1 MDRETFKKAQK
12 IDDDIK
18 HCERAKKD
26 LEAKCG
32 IFLERGELNTT
43 NLSFDKGLRD
53 IMIDFFKNEI
63 SRLEEELN
71 QL

>member
-26 LEAKCG
+26 LEAQCK
-32 IFLERGELNTT
+32 IFLERGMLDIT
-43 NLSFDKGLRD
+43 NLSFDEGLREV
-53 IMIDFFKNEI
+53 MIDFFKSEI
-63 SRLEEELN
+63 SRLEEELKE
-71 QL
+71 L